1 MAEPLK
7 VISSEITLSTAND
20 VSQATLVRVVNTS
33 AANTVTITQKNANG
47 ATTFGSFTL
56 GVSGSNYDSEY
67 VVKQPTDTLTVTGT
81 AVIKA
86 VSVAYR

>member
-7 VISSEITLSTAND
+7 VISTEITLSTAND
-20 VSQATLVRVVNTS
+20 VSQASLVRVVNVDGT
-33 AANTVTITQKNANG
+33 NNVVITHKNANG
-47 ATTFGSFTL
+47 GTTYGSFTL
-56 GVSGSNYDSEY
+56 GNATTDFSSEY

-81 AVIKA
+81 ATIKA

>member
-7 VISSEITLSTAND
+7 VLSTEITLSTAND
-20 VSQATLVRVVNTS
+20 VSAASLVRVVNTDS
-33 AANTVTITQKNANG
+33 TNNVVITHKNANG
-47 ATTFGSFTL
+47 GTTYGSFTL
-56 GVSGSNYDSEY
+56 GNATTDFSAEF

-81 AVIKA
+81 ATIKA